1 MKERIEMK
9 IEVVNV
15 RQSEE
20 KFELGKNLVQEGE
33 FDKAESVLKKAI
45 KLNPKNA
52 EAHFWLGVAF
62 FNKEEYKRA
71 IFVLTKCI
79 ALAPDNYKAY
89 GLRGYNH
96 YELFELEEAR

>member
-1 MKERIEMK
+1 MK

-20 KFELGKNLVQEGE
+20 QVELGKNLVQEGE
-33 FDKAESVLKKAI
+33 FKKAELMLKKAI

-52 EAHFWLGVAF
+52 EAHFWLGITF
-62 FNKEEYKRA
+62 FNQEKYRRA

-79 ALAPDNYKAY
+79 ALESVGK
-89 GLRGYNH
+89 R
-96 YELFELEEAR
+96 

>member
-1 MKERIEMK
+1 MK

-20 KFELGKNLVQEGE
+20 QVELGKNWIQEGE
-33 FDKAESVLKKAI
+33 FEKAELMLKKAI

-52 EAHFWLGVAF
+52 EAHFWSGVAF
-62 FNKEEYKRA
+62 FNQEKYRRA

-96 YELFELEEAR
+96 CKHPHA

>member
-1 MKERIEMK
+1 MK

-20 KFELGKNLVQEGE
+20 QVELGKNLIQEGE
-33 FDKAESVLKKAI
+33 FEKAELVLKKAM

-62 FNKEEYKRA
+62 FNKEKYRRA

-79 ALAPDNYKAY
+79 ALAGEY
-89 GLRGYNH
+89 
-96 YELFELEEAR
+96 LFEACRV